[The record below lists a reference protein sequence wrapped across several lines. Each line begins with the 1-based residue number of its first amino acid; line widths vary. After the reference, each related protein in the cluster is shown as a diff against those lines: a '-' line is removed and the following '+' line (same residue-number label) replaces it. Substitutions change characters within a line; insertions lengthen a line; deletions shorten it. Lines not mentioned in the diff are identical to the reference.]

1 LTSRLLKK
9 PSMVFSTPQFEK
21 RGFRIAHIFNG
32 LQPSKMTVH
41 PCTVRNL
48 SKNPARHSAG
58 AVSIAALLLLAG
70 ISLSWSTESQA
81 QESPGQF
88 ELTPFAGYRFGGTF
102 YDEDTDNTIA
112 LADDA
117 SFGLILD
124 IRESTNTQWEII
136 YSHQTTTANISELD
150 IPQQFVDV
158 DIHYLQGGGTLL
170 GDGNKV
176 RPYLAATIGGT
187 LVDPASGEFEDD
199 FFWSFSIGTGLTF
212 RPAKRLGFRLE
223 ARAFGTLISSSS
235 DLFCRSGPQ
244 GGLCAI
250 SVDGKILWQ
259 LETFAGIVLRF

>member
-1 LTSRLLKK
+1 MTIHSWAVRCLLKS
-9 PSMVFSTPQFEK
+9 PDFQ
-21 RGFRIAHIFNG
+21 
-32 LQPSKMTVH
+32 TVGR
-41 PCTVRNL
+41 V
-48 SKNPARHSAG
+48 SV
-58 AVSIAALLLLAG
+58 AVLLLFGG
-70 ISLSWSTESQA
+70 ISLLWSADSLA
-81 QESPGQF
+81 QESPGKF
-88 ELTPFAGYRFGGTF
+88 EITPFAGYRFGGTF
-102 YDEDTDNTIA
+102 YDEDSDNKIA

-124 IRESTNTQWEII
+124 IRESASTQWEII
-136 YSHQTTTANISELD
+136 YSRQTTEANISDLS

-170 GDGNKV
+170 GDGEKV

-212 RPAKRLGFRLE
+212 RPSERLGFRLE
-223 ARAFGTLISSSS
+223 ARAFGTLISSST

-250 SVDGKILWQ
+250 SIDGKVLWQ